1 MKGKKYLLLIITVL
15 FSVAFIGCG
24 SRTVPVSERNSQGEI
39 SLYIHSQYVMAERNI
54 GSNIKMLPI
63 VLKKNE
69 AQFKENTEVYMELKE
84 LPGLIRTFR
93 LEDFYAEEI
102 ACGNVLENPLNGK
115 ENPELLALYAETG
128 EEPKYLYYAEFDFNG
143 DGVQDYIAVYSYGG
157 TGTACYGDIWLNM
170 AESSFKPKELILDYY
185 RCELPKLAYLT
196 GGNWQNPEFFM
207 MVLQES
213 LSFNGIKNIAAYAN
227 STLSELVMYGSYFWT
242 GQYRRM
248 VAADFVTQ
256 VEVLSKEMIIEE
268 RIYQAYDGYETAP
281 VRLCIK
287 EANGEDFFQVLY
299 TERIRCSL
307 SYLENESIVIWD
319 ANEDGHEDILYFQGI
334 NGGSGGTFDFYSLF
348 NWSEEE
354 KQYVEADFPMC
365 TWIDFE
371 EHKAY
376 CAGQS
381 GVSHQIYEIFAVK
394 DGEWQI
400 YKRLDL
406 MYEVGGVDQ
415 AVYYE
420 WGEEVEITDITGLD
434 WKEQEKLLERKYPE
448 FNFWRAG

>member
-24 SRTVPVSERNSQGEI
+24 SRTMPVSERNSQGEI

-170 AESSFKPKELILDYY
+170 VESSFKPKELILDYY

-196 GGNWQNPEFFM
+196 GGNWQNPEFFVM
-207 MVLQES
+207 A
-213 LSFNGIKNIAAYAN
+213 LSYSFHGRKSIAAYTDAG
-227 STLSELVMYGSYFWT
+227 LSNLVVYGCDNLSKGYK
-242 GQYRRM
+242 RM
-248 VAADFVTQ
+248 VAVDFVTQ
-256 VEVLSKEMIIEE
+256 AEVLSKEMIIEE
-268 RIYQAYDGYETAP
+268 RIYQTYDGYGTAP
-281 VRLCIK
+281 VSLRIK
-287 EANGEDFFQVLY
+287 EINGEDFFQVLC

-307 SYLENESIVIWD
+307 SYLENDSIVIWD
-319 ANEDGHEDILYFQGI
+319 ANEDGYEDVLYFQGMD
-334 NGGSGGTFDFYSLF
+334 GGSGGVFDFYTLY

-354 KQYVEADFPMC
+354 NQYAEADFPRC
-365 TWIDFE
+365 TRIDFE

-394 DGEWQI
+394 DGEWKI

-406 MYEVGGVDQ
+406 IYELGGVDQ
-415 AVYYE
+415 AVYSE
-420 WGEEVEITDITGLD
+420 WGEEVEITDITGLG
-434 WKEQEKLLERKYPE
+434 WKEQEELLERKYPE

>member
-15 FSVAFIGCG
+15 FSAALSSCG
-24 SRTVPVSERNSQGEI
+24 GRTVSVSADNPTEEI
-39 SLYIHSQYVMAERNI
+39 SSYIFSQYMTVKESMGREIRI
-54 GSNIKMLPI
+54 L
-63 VLKKNE
+63 LQE
-69 AQFKENTEVYMELKE
+69 FKENEVQLKENVEVYMELKE
-84 LPGLIRTFR
+84 IPGLIRTFR
-93 LEDFYAEEI
+93 FEDFYPEEI
-102 ACGNVLENPLNGK
+102 ACENVLENPLNGK
-115 ENPELLALYAETG
+115 ENPDLLALYAEAG
-128 EEPKYLYYAEFDFNG
+128 EEPEYLYYAKFDFNG
-143 DGVQDYIAVYSYGG
+143 DGIQDYIAVYSYGEAG
-157 TGTACYGDIWLNM
+157 AACCGDIWLNM
-170 AESSFKPKELILDYY
+170 AESSYKPKELILDYY

-213 LSFNGIKNIAAYAN
+213 LSFNRIKNIAAYAN

-319 ANEDGHEDILYFQGI
+319 ANEDGYEDILYFQGI
-334 NGGSGGTFDFYSLF
+334 NGGSGGTFDFYSLY

-365 TWIDFE
+365 TRIDFE

-406 MYEVGGVDQ
+406 MYELGGVDQ
-415 AVYYE
+415 AIYSE
-420 WGEEVEITDITGLD
+420 WGEQIEVTDITGLS
-434 WKEQEKLLERKYPE
+434 WEEQKELLERKYPE

>member
-15 FSVAFIGCG
+15 FSAALSSCG
-24 SRTVPVSERNSQGEI
+24 GRAVSVSADNPTEEI
-39 SLYIHSQYVMAERNI
+39 SSYIFSKYMTVKESMGREIRILLQE
-54 GSNIKMLPI
+54 
-63 VLKKNE
+63 
-69 AQFKENTEVYMELKE
+69 FKENEVQLKENAEVYMELKE
-84 LPGLIRTFR
+84 IPGLIRTFR
-93 LEDFYAEEI
+93 FEDFYPEEI
-102 ACGNVLENPLNGK
+102 ACENVLENPLNGK
-115 ENPELLALYAETG
+115 ENPELLTLYAEAG
-128 EEPKYLYYAEFDFNG
+128 EEPEYLYYAEFDFNG
-143 DGVQDYIAVYSYGG
+143 DGIQDYIAVYSYGG
-157 TGTACYGDIWLNM
+157 AGTACCGDIWLNM
-170 AESSFKPKELILDYY
+170 AESSYKPKELILDYY

-196 GGNWQNPEFFM
+196 GGDWQNPEFFM

-213 LSFNGIKNIAAYAN
+213 LSFDGRKSIAAYAN
-227 STLSELVMYGSYFWT
+227 STLSELVMYGSNFWN
-242 GQYRRM
+242 GQYKRM
-248 VAADFVTQ
+248 VAADFITQ

-268 RIYQAYDGYETAP
+268 RIYQTYDGYETAP

-287 EANGEDFFQVLY
+287 EVNGGDFLQVLY

-307 SYLENESIVIWD
+307 SYLENNSIVVWD
-319 ANEDGHEDILYFQGI
+319 ANEDGYEDILYFQGI
-334 NGGSGGTFDFYSLF
+334 NGGSGGTFDFYSLY

-394 DGEWQI
+394 DGKWQI

-406 MYEVGGVDQ
+406 IYGLDGMDQ
-415 AVYYE
+415 AVYSE
-420 WGEEVEITDITGLD
+420 WGEEVEITDITDLSWD
-434 WKEQEKLLERKYPE
+434 EQEELLERKYPE